1 MEIFARNGD
10 IVFISDKKEVV
21 FNDTRVIIEG
31 MVLDFPGEY
40 EKSGFLAQIVENKE
54 KLFFQ
59 VRIEDKNVAYI
70 PYDEI
75 EITEELGDLFGNI
88 NILVIKG
95 SKNSIK
101 IYENLEVQYVVPYG
115 DQKDIFFSTLG
126 QHPEAVKSYKVKEL
140 ANDNEI
146 VFINIEG

>member
-1 MEIFARNGD
+1 MEIFARNWD
-10 IVFISDKKEVV
+10 VVFISDKKEVV
-21 FNDTRVIIEG
+21 FNDTRVIIDWT
-31 MVLDFPGEY
+31 VLDFPGEY
-40 EKSGFLAQIVENKE
+40 EKSGFLVQIIEEKE

-70 PYDEI
+70 PYDDI
-75 EITEELGDLFGNI
+75 EITEDVWDLFGNI
-88 NILVIKG
+88 NILVIKWT
-95 SKNSIK
+95 KNSIK

-115 DQKDIFFSTLG
+115 DQKDIFFSTLW

-140 ANDNEI
+140 ADNEM